1 MATRKAQINFFLILI
16 GIMVILLQ
24 QGNAVAAQNAPT
36 EDNEVVI
43 NIKVP
48 PPPDD
53 IIPVDP
59 CCIQHLSCCR
69 HNPSNGRKLFSKVL

>member
-1 MATRKAQINFFLILI
+1 MAATRKAQINFFLILL
-16 GIMVILLQ
+16 GMAILLQ
-24 QGNAVAAQNAPT
+24 QGNTVATQNAPI

-43 NIKVP
+43 NVKVP
-48 PPPDD
+48 LLPQD

-69 HNPSNGRKLFSKVL
+69 HNPSNGRKLFSNVI